1 MNADQ
6 IKSAVLSAIQVV
18 TDEMGL
24 ELAVGPLNDLDWAY
38 LSGGYGHLNWDAGL
52 TEYGN
57 KEWSFDVGL
66 KLQSDTRL
74 LNAAILGVFHPET
87 DTLEM
92 HFVES
97 FIRREDQH
105 QLKGRVFKMM
115 IIASY
120 LYVAAVGGTTVRLMD
135 VEPELIA
142 YYSFFGFKS
151 DGQDMHQSRED
162 LAATFVR
169 IIEEA

>member
-6 IKSAVLSAIQVV
+6 IKSAVLSAMQVV

-57 KEWSFDVGL
+57 KDWSFDVAL
-66 KLQSDTRL
+66 KRQSDTRL
-74 LNAAILGVFHPET
+74 LNAAILGVFKPDT

-97 FIRREDQH
+97 FIRREEQH
-105 QLKGRVFKMM
+105 QLKGRVFEMM
-115 IIASY
+115 IIASF

-135 VEPELIA
+135 VEPELMA
-142 YYSFFGFKS
+142 YYGRFGFLV
-151 DGQDMHQSRED
+151 DGQDMHQS
-162 LAATFVR
+162 LAGLATTFTQ
-169 IIEEA
+169 ITEGK

>member
-6 IKSAVLSAIQVV
+6 IKSAVLSAMQVV

-24 ELAVGPLNDLDWAY
+24 GLAVGPINELDWAY
-38 LSGGYGHLNWDAGL
+38 LSGGYGHLNWEAGL

-57 KEWSFDVGL
+57 MEWSFDVAL

-74 LNAAILGVFHPET
+74 LNAAILGVFKPET
-87 DTLEM
+87 DILEM

-97 FIRREDQH
+97 FIRREEQH
-105 QLKGRVFKMM
+105 QLKGRVFEMM
-115 IIASY
+115 IIASF

-135 VEPELIA
+135 VEPELMN
-142 YYSFFGFKS
+142 YYHLFGFQS
-151 DGQDMHQSRED
+151 DGHDMYQSLSD
-162 LAATFVR
+162 LAATFMR
-169 IIEEA
+169 ITEGG

>member
-6 IKSAVLSAIQVV
+6 IKSAVLSAMQVV

-24 ELAVGPLNDLDWAY
+24 GLAVGPVNELDWAY
-38 LSGGYGHLNWDAGL
+38 LSGGFGHLNWEAGL

-57 KEWSFDVGL
+57 MEWSFDVAL

-74 LNAAILGVFHPET
+74 LNAAILGVFKPET

-97 FIRREDQH
+97 FIRREEQH
-105 QLKGRVFKMM
+105 QLKGRVFEMM
-115 IIASY
+115 IIASF
-120 LYVAAVGGTTVRLMD
+120 LYVAAVGGNTVRLMD
-135 VEPELIA
+135 VEPELMA
-142 YYSFFGFKS
+142 YYRLFGFQV
-151 DGQDMHQSRED
+151 DGQNMHQSLAD
-162 LAATFVR
+162 LAATFAR
-169 IIEEA
+169 ITEGD